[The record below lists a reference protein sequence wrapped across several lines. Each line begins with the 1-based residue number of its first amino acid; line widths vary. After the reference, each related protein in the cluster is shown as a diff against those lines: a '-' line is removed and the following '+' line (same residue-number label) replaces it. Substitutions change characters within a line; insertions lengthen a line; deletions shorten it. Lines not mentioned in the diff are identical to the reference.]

1 MSELSANFADPRGS
15 GQGWKKLGLSL
26 LMVAVICGGRL
37 AADELGRKLQLL
49 GSVVSTKGG
58 VALIKNLGTGQ
69 VKAFKVGEQ
78 VWTEGKLAGVERQ
91 AMTIR
96 LPSGSNEVVSSK
108 LRGGGKGLPVV
119 KVSTEDKHIEDGF
132 QRIGNKIDVD
142 ARYRDRMLKEE
153 LPNILMQASSEAV
166 MENGEIKGF
175 RLFQFEPNSIFQ
187 KLGIKEGDVVREING
202 VPLNNVA
209 RTIQF
214 LNGLRSEGNVQVSV
228 VRNGAPV
235 TLDLNVK

>member
-1 MSELSANFADPRGS
+1 
-15 GQGWKKLGLSL
+15 
-26 LMVAVICGGRL
+26 
-37 AADELGRKLQLL
+37 
-49 GSVVSTKGG
+49 
-58 VALIKNLGTGQ
+58 
-69 VKAFKVGEQ
+69 
-78 VWTEGKLAGVERQ
+78 
-91 AMTIR
+91 
-96 LPSGSNEVVSSK
+96 
-108 LRGGGKGLPVV
+108 
-119 KVSTEDKHIEDGF
+119 
-132 QRIGNKIDVD
+132 
-142 ARYRDRMLKEE
+142 
-153 LPNILMQASSEAV
+153 MQASSEAV